1 MIRINLLPIRA
12 VQRKERLRGQV
23 IVLALF
29 LILVSAGCAAAYA
42 SIVSKLEAENQG
54 IARTQDELNQLRKDL
69 GEVAQYKKLQGELQG
84 KLDVLA
90 QLKSAR
96 SGPVRLLDDLSNALP
111 ERLWLTS
118 YKETGG
124 SISISGVGLN
134 EKTVAE
140 FLRDLEASP
149 SYRNVELRVI
159 EQITQGDQRLHKFDL
174 TCRAVAPSSPPQAPT
189 PARNPA
195 NKTSARR

>member
-1 MIRINLLPIRA
+1 MIRINLLPVRA

-23 IVLALF
+23 ILLALS
-29 LILVSAGCAAAYA
+29 LVLVGVGCAAAYA
-42 SIVSKLEAENQG
+42 SIVTRIAFENAAIDQ
-54 IARTQDELNQLRKDL
+54 TQNELNQLKKDL
-69 GEVAQYKKLQGELQG
+69 GEVAHYKKMQTEHQG

-96 SGPVRLLDDLSNALP
+96 TGPVRLLDDLSNSLP

-118 YKETGG
+118 YKEAGG

-149 SYRNVELRVI
+149 SYRSVELRVI

-174 TCRAVAPSSPPQAPT
+174 TCRTTAPPAPEPSPAPANS
-189 PARNPA
+189 PARS
-195 NKTSARR
+195 SAKR